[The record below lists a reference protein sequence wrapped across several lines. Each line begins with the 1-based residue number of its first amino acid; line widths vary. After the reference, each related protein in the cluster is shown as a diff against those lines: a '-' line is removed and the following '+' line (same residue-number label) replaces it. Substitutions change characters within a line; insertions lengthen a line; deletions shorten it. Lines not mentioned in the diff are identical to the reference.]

1 MAPPAVTSAVTP
13 PGTPTARDADRASWV
28 LRRQFMLR
36 VAGLPIASVAALRCP
51 DSSRWADRVLREED
65 RLLARGAELSDL
77 LHPLVKDTLNDGDRR
92 GLLDLRRRLFNGR
105 PPRDGDA
112 AVALVAGADPGG
124 TLAGEVADWLR
135 DGRRLAELHAAG
147 GPVLAEETVRTRA
160 ALRRLI
166 GEERLRRGLLLA
178 SPTLEGR
185 LDAYAAHDPAAP
197 PDKRLRKVE
206 RSALAYLY
214 RTACKTSPFSTFTAV
229 APGELVTGGEET
241 TLVPDTWHSHPRLNV
256 VALARLAELIAAEP
270 GRRAD
275 LPVSLASGWELDD
288 DRIRYVRRQVTTGD
302 DQAAVTFDAAG
313 DQLFFLRR
321 SGTLERLLGLFAQRP
336 ALRYGELVHWLSDD
350 QGAGTEES
358 ERYLAALLHL
368 GMLHVP
374 CLRTDVHSTDPL
386 RSFRDALRALDRP
399 WADRL
404 ADALGRPLACV
415 DGYATAT
422 LARRRELL
430 AELRDALRSI
440 QRDLGGDHTPSS
452 PGLPQTLL
460 YEDVTAGHTDVTCA
474 PGPPGA
480 SGALDALRE
489 VERIL
494 PAFDLTLPQRI
505 TLKGFFVARYGS
517 GGRCTDL
524 LKLVH
529 DFHEDFYDQ
538 YLTFTARRKPFD
550 EDGAYVPEANWLALP
565 GITAVDR
572 ARTRWVEG
580 MRGVWDTARDAEEVR
595 LDTGLLDAVAA
606 ELAPVAP
613 DFLPQSH
620 FVQLVRRDGDPLAV
634 LNQSYGGLAFP
645 FSRFTHCYPGEGGL
659 TERLRRA
666 AAATAPGG
674 AVFAEITGGSVT
686 SNLNL
691 HGRLTDYEI
700 VCPGETGSGPA
711 DSHIHLDDLSVEHDA
726 ATDRLVLKSR
736 RLGCEVVPVYLGYLV
751 PLALPEIPRT
761 LLLLSPTSM
770 APLDVWGGVP
780 TGGDGSAVAHR
791 PRVRYGGVVLSRRSW
806 TTVAGALPQW
816 SARVDEAR
824 WFVDW
829 RRWRRAH
836 GVPRRVY
843 ATVSP
848 AGGARA
854 SSPAKPSYV
863 DFDSYLSL
871 TALDGLLKG
880 GEMDRVVFREA
891 LPDENELHVA
901 SGAGRHVAELAV
913 ETLRTTRNGPDRA
926 DKADRKEPVH

>member
-1 MAPPAVTSAVTP
+1 
-13 PGTPTARDADRASWV
+13 
-28 LRRQFMLR
+28 MLR

-51 DSSRWADRVLREED
+51 DSSRWADGVLREED
-65 RLLARGAELSDL
+65 RLQARGAELSDL
-77 LHPLVKDTLNDGDRR
+77 LHPLVKDTLDDGDRR

-124 TLAGEVADWLR
+124 TLADEVADWLR

-147 GPVLAEETVRTRA
+147 GPVLAGETVRTRA

-185 LDAYAAHDPAAP
+185 LDAYAVHDPAAP

-229 APGELVTGGEET
+229 TPGELVTGGEET
-241 TLVPDTWHSHPRLNV
+241 TLVPETWHSHPRLNV
-256 VALARLAELIAAEP
+256 VALARLAELIAADP

-288 DRIRYVRRQVTTGD
+288 DRIRYVRRQVTAGD

-336 ALRYGELVHWLSDD
+336 ALRYGELVHWLSDN
-350 QGAGTEES
+350 QGAGTDES

-404 ADALGRPLACV
+404 ADALARPLACV
-415 DGYATAT
+415 DAYATAT

-430 AELRDALRSI
+430 AELRNALRSI
-440 QRDLGGDHTPSS
+440 QRDLGGDHAPSS

-474 PGPPGA
+474 PGPQGAPGP
-480 SGALDALRE
+480 LDALRD

-529 DFHEDFYDQ
+529 DFHEDFYEQ

-580 MRGVWDTARDAEEVR
+580 MRSVWDTAPDAEEVR

-606 ELAPVAP
+606 ELTPVAP

-620 FVQLVRRDGDPLAV
+620 FVQLVRRDGDPLVV

-666 AAATAPGG
+666 AAATAPVG

-700 VCPGETGSGPA
+700 VCPGETGSGPE

-726 ATDRLVLKSR
+726 AADRLVLRSR

-780 TGGDGSAVAHR
+780 TGGDGSTVTHR

-836 GVPRRVY
+836 GVPRRVF

-880 GEMDRVVFREA
+880 GERDRVVFREA

-913 ETLRTTRNGPDRA
+913 ETLHTTRNGPDRA
-926 DKADRKEPVH
+926 DTTDGKEPVH

>member
-1 MAPPAVTSAVTP
+1 
-13 PGTPTARDADRASWV
+13 
-28 LRRQFMLR
+28 MLR
-36 VAGLPIASVAALRCP
+36 VAGLPLESVGALRCP
-51 DSSRWADRVLREED
+51 DSSRWADRVLHEEEL
-65 RLLARGAELSDL
+65 LLARGAELSDR
-77 LHPLVKDTLNDGDRR
+77 LHPLVKDALDDGDRR
-92 GLLDLRRRLFNGR
+92 GLLALRRRLFNGR

-112 AVALVAGADPGG
+112 AVALVAGADPDG
-124 TLAGEVADWLR
+124 TLAREVADWLR
-135 DGRRLAELHAAG
+135 DGSRMAELQAAG
-147 GPVLAEETVRTRA
+147 GPVLAEENVRTRA

-229 APGELVTGGEET
+229 TPGELITGGEET
-241 TLVPDTWHSHPRLNV
+241 TLVPDEWHSHPRLNV
-256 VALARLAELIAAEP
+256 VALARLAELIAADP

-275 LPVSLASGWELDD
+275 LPVSLASGWGLDD
-288 DRIRYVRRQVTTGD
+288 DRIRYVRRQVTAGD

-321 SGTLERLLGLFAQRP
+321 SGTLERLLGLFARWP
-336 ALRYGELVHWLSDD
+336 APRYGELVRWLSDD

-358 ERYLAALLHL
+358 EAYVAALLQL

-374 CLRTDVHSTDPL
+374 CLRTDVHSADPL

-399 WADRL
+399 WAERL
-404 ADALGRPLACV
+404 ADALARPLACV
-415 DGYATAT
+415 DAYPAAG

-430 AELRDALRSI
+430 AELREALRTV
-440 QRDLGGDHTPSS
+440 QRDLGADHAPSS

-460 YEDVTAGHTDVTCA
+460 YEDVTAGHTDVSCVAGPEGA
-474 PGPPGA
+474 PGP
-480 SGALDALRE
+480 LDALRD

-494 PAFDLTLPQRI
+494 PAFDLTLPQRV

-524 LKLVH
+524 LRLVH
-529 DFHEDFYDQ
+529 DFHEDFYEQ
-538 YLTFTARRKPFD
+538 YLTFTARRKPFG
-550 EDGAYVPEANWLALP
+550 EDGRYVPEANWLALP

-580 MRGVWDTARDAEEVR
+580 MRRVWRDTAPGAEEVR
-595 LDTGLLDAVAA
+595 LDAGLLDAVAA

-645 FSRFTHCYPGEGGL
+645 FSRFTHCYPDGGEGGL
-659 TERLRRA
+659 TDRLRRA
-666 AAATAPGG
+666 SAATAPEG

-700 VCPGETGSGPA
+700 VCPGETGSGPQ
-711 DSHIHLDDLSVEHDA
+711 DGRIHLDDLSVEHDA
-726 ATDRLVLKSR
+726 AADRLVLVSR
-736 RLGCEVVPVYLGYLV
+736 RLGREVVPVYLGYLV

-780 TGGDGSAVAHR
+780 EGGDGGAVTHR

-816 SARVDEAR
+816 SAGVDEAR

-829 RRWRRAH
+829 RRWRRAN
-836 GVPRRVY
+836 GVPRRVF
-843 ATVSP
+843 ATVSR

-871 TALDGLLKG
+871 TALDGLIKG
-880 GEMDRVVFREA
+880 GERDRVVFREA
-891 LPDENELHVA
+891 LPDEDELHVA

-913 ETLRTTRNGPDRA
+913 ETLRTTRPVGGAPPEAGRNGPDRP
-926 DKADRKEPVH
+926 DRKDPVH

>member
-1 MAPPAVTSAVTP
+1 
-13 PGTPTARDADRASWV
+13 
-28 LRRQFMLR
+28 MLR
-36 VAGLPIASVAALRCP
+36 VAGLPIDSVAALRCP
-51 DSSRWADRVLREED
+51 DSSRWADRVLHEED
-65 RLLARGAELSDL
+65 RLLARGAELSDR
-77 LHPLVKDTLNDGDRR
+77 LHPLVKDTPDDGDRR
-92 GLLDLRRRLFNGR
+92 GLLALRRRLFNGR
-105 PPRDGDA
+105 PPQDGDA
-112 AVALVAGADPGG
+112 AVALVTGADPGG
-124 TLAGEVADWLR
+124 TLAREVADWLR

-147 GPVLAEETVRTRA
+147 GPLLAEEAARTRA
-160 ALRRLI
+160 ALRHLI

-185 LDAYAAHDPAAP
+185 LDAYAAHAPAAP

-229 APGELVTGGEET
+229 TPGELVTGGEEI
-241 TLVPDTWHSHPRLNV
+241 TLVPEEWHSHPRLNV
-256 VALARLAELIAAEP
+256 VALARLAELIAADP

-321 SGTLERLLGLFAQRP
+321 SGTLERLLDLFAQRP
-336 ALRYGELVHWLSDD
+336 APRYGELVRRLSDD

-358 ERYLAALLHL
+358 EAYVAALLQL
-368 GMLHVP
+368 GMLHMP
-374 CLRTDVHSTDPL
+374 SLRTDVHSADPL

-404 ADALGRPLACV
+404 ADALARPLACV
-415 DGYATAT
+415 DAYPTAG

-430 AELRDALRSI
+430 AELRDALRTI
-440 QRDLGGDHTPSS
+440 QRDLGGNHTPAS

-460 YEDVTAGHTDVTCA
+460 YEDVTAGHADVTCVAQPYGA
-474 PGPPGA
+474 PGP
-480 SGALDALRE
+480 LDALRD

-524 LKLVH
+524 LRLVH
-529 DFHEDFYDQ
+529 DFHEDFYEQ

-550 EDGAYVPEANWLALP
+550 EDGTYVPEANWLALP
-565 GITAVDR
+565 GITALDR

-580 MRGVWDTARDAEEVR
+580 MLGVWETARDAEEVR
-595 LDTGLLDAVAA
+595 LDAGLLDAVAT

-645 FSRFTHCYPGEGGL
+645 FSRFTHCYPEGGEGGL
-659 TERLRRA
+659 TDRLRRA
-666 AAATAPGG
+666 AAATAPEG
-674 AVFAEITGGSVT
+674 AVFAEITGGAVT

-700 VCPGETGSGPA
+700 VCPGETGSGPK

-726 ATDRLVLKSR
+726 AADRLVLVSR

-780 TGGDGSAVAHR
+780 TGADVSRPGAVTHR
-791 PRVRYGGVVLSRRSW
+791 PRVRYGGLVLSRRSW

-824 WFVDW
+824 WFVEW

-836 GVPRRVY
+836 GVPRRVF
-843 ATVSP
+843 ATVSRT
-848 AGGARA
+848 GGARA

-880 GEMDRVVFREA
+880 DERDRVVFREA
-891 LPDENELHVA
+891 LPDEDELHVA

-926 DKADRKEPVH
+926 HRKEPVH

>member
-1 MAPPAVTSAVTP
+1 
-13 PGTPTARDADRASWV
+13 
-28 LRRQFMLR
+28 MLR

-51 DSSRWADRVLREED
+51 DSSRWADRVLHEED
-65 RLLARGAELSDL
+65 RLLARGAELSDR
-77 LHPLVKDTLNDGDRR
+77 LHPLVKDTLDDGDRR
-92 GLLDLRRRLFNGR
+92 GLLALRRRLFNGR
-105 PPRDGDA
+105 PPQDGDA

-124 TLAGEVADWLR
+124 TLACEVADWLR

-147 GPVLAEETVRTRA
+147 GPLLAEEAVRTRA
-160 ALRRLI
+160 ALRHLI

-185 LDAYAAHDPAAP
+185 LDAYTAHDPAAP

-229 APGELVTGGEET
+229 TPGELVTGGEEI
-241 TLVPDTWHSHPRLNV
+241 TLVPEEWHSHPRLNV
-256 VALARLAELIAAEP
+256 VALARLAELIAADP

-321 SGTLERLLGLFAQRP
+321 SGTLERLLELFAERP
-336 ALRYGELVHWLSDD
+336 APRYGELVRRLSDD

-358 ERYLAALLHL
+358 EAYVAALLQL
-368 GMLHVP
+368 GMLHMP
-374 CLRTDVHSTDPL
+374 SLRTDVHSADPL

-404 ADALGRPLACV
+404 ADALARPLACV
-415 DGYATAT
+415 DAYPTAG

-430 AELRDALRSI
+430 AELRDALRTI
-440 QRDLGGDHTPSS
+440 QRDLGGDHTPAS

-460 YEDVTAGHTDVTCA
+460 YEDVTAGHADVTCVAEQQGA
-474 PGPPGA
+474 PGP
-480 SGALDALRE
+480 LDALRD

-524 LKLVH
+524 LRLVH
-529 DFHEDFYDQ
+529 DFHEDFYEQ

-550 EDGAYVPEANWLALP
+550 ENGAYVPEANWLALP

-580 MRGVWDTARDAEEVR
+580 MLGVWETARDAEEVR
-595 LDTGLLDAVAA
+595 LDAGLLDAVAT

-620 FVQLVRRDGDPLAV
+620 FVQLVRRDSDPLAV

-645 FSRFTHCYPGEGGL
+645 FSRFTHCYPEGGGGGL
-659 TERLRRA
+659 TDRLRRA
-666 AAATAPGG
+666 AAVTAPEG
-674 AVFAEITGGSVT
+674 AVFAEITGGAVT

-700 VCPGETGSGPA
+700 VCPGETGSGPK

-726 ATDRLVLKSR
+726 AADRLVLVSR

-780 TGGDGSAVAHR
+780 TGADASRPGAVTHR

-816 SARVDEAR
+816 SARADEAR

-829 RRWRRAH
+829 HRWRRAH
-836 GVPRRVY
+836 GVPRRVF
-843 ATVSP
+843 ATVSRT
-848 AGGARA
+848 GGARA

-880 GEMDRVVFREA
+880 DERDRVVFREA
-891 LPDENELHVA
+891 LPDEDELHVA

-913 ETLRTTRNGPDRA
+913 ETLRTTRNGPDRT
-926 DKADRKEPVH
+926 DRKEPVH